1 MEVIDVTASLEDVDF
16 SPETEMAEI
25 LQNVKT
31 IITTV
36 KSTVPLDREF
46 GIDGSI
52 LDMPINYV
60 KAKLTAEIIE
70 KVQKYE
76 PRVKVL
82 KVSYE
87 ENSEGKLLPTV
98 RVVIK

>member
-1 MEVIDVTASLEDVDF
+1 
-16 SPETEMAEI
+16 
-25 LQNVKT
+25 
-31 IITTV
+31 
-36 KSTVPLDREF
+36 
-46 GIDGSI
+46 
-52 LDMPINYV
+52 MPINYV